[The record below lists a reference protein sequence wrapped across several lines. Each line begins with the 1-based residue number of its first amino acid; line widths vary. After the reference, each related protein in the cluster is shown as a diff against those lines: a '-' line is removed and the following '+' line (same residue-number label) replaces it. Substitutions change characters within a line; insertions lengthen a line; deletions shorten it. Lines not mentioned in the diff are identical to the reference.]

1 MNDKKNLGWI
11 SIHRQLK
18 SHWLWDE
25 KRTFSKAEA
34 WIDILLS
41 ANHTTTDILLG
52 NELITVQRGSFITS
66 EIKLMK
72 RWKWSKSKV
81 RAFLL
86 LLDTQHMVYKT
97 TDTKKTTLTVVKY
110 NDYQGFKT
118 TKEPQKDF
126 KRTSKEL
133 QKDTNNNDNNDN
145 NENKEINTP
154 SKNEEEFEYFW
165 SLYNKKQD
173 RKKCLAKWLK
183 LNTTDKARIFETVG
197 KYVKAN
203 SDSKFRKNPLTYLNG
218 ECWNDEIIIKRGS
231 LPTDNLVF

>member
-86 LLDTQHMVYKT
+86 LLDTQHMVYKN
-97 TDTKKTTLTVVKY
+97 TDTKKTTLIVVKY
-110 NDYQGFKT
+110 DDYQGLKT
-118 TKEPQKDF
+118 TKEPRKNF
-126 KRTSKEL
+126 KKTSKEL

-145 NENKEINTP
+145 NEIIKKIISEVAPQKLPFFFNWLEYRKSIKKEVKVEKTLNALKNRLNKESVVKCEWVINH
-154 SKNEEEFEYFW
+154 SIENGYQGLLWDKYKGEDN
-165 SLYNKKQD
+165 SS
-173 RKKCLAKWLK
+173 RKAKF
-183 LNTTDKARIFETVG
+183 N
-197 KYVKAN
+197 
-203 SDSKFRKNPLTYLNG
+203 NPV
-218 ECWNDEIIIKRGS
+218 I
-231 LPTDNLVF
+231 